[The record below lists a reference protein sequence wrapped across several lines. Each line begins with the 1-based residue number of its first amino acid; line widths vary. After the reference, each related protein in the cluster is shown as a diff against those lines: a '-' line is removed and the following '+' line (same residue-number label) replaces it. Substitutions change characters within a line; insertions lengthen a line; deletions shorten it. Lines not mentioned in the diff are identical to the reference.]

1 MGRPDNFLRSHSG
14 VKATQ
19 VQHASALLLC
29 AIGKGDLSARVD
41 SESARVG
48 ARHTQREWQQS
59 FSLSQVPYPILA

>member
-29 AIGKGDLSARVD
+29 AIGKGDLSARGTAKVH
-41 SESARVG
+41 E
-48 ARHTQREWQQS
+48 
-59 FSLSQVPYPILA
+59 